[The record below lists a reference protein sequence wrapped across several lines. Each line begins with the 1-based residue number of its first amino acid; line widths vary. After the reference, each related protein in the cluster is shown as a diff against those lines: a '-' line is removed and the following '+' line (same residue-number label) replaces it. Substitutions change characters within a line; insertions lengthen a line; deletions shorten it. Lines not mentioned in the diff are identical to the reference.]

1 MCSILGT
8 KSLYL
13 GGLQINL
20 SFAVTGV
27 ASTKYSGTSWQVV
40 AKELVNLA
48 QRIGAAKDG
57 KSPFA
62 VAAHGAG
69 YTSYCGGKLDDTT
82 AVVSYVTDL

>member
-13 GGLQINL
+13 KGLQINFPL
-20 SFAVTGV
+20 CGHGGCC
-27 ASTKYSGTSWQVV
+27 TKYSGTSWQVV

>member
-13 GGLQINL
+13 GISPPPP
-20 SFAVTGV
+20 SFAGMGV

-40 AKELVNLA
+40 AKELVSLA

-57 KSPFA
+57 LSPFA